1 MTKNYKAAPLP
12 FIGQKRLFLKDFK
25 AMLAEIE
32 GDGEGWT
39 IVDVFGGSG
48 LLAHTAK
55 RAKPKARVIYND
67 YDNYSERLANI
78 DSTNALRR
86 EIHRLLAP
94 MPKDG
99 SLSAEIAGQIRTAIL
114 AHQAAG
120 GYIDIGC
127 LNAWLC
133 FGGDWKPLEKI
144 LNALDLWSRVAK
156 TDYNADGYLDGLIIE
171 AADYR
176 ELLQKYRAE
185 KTLFVFD
192 PPYIK
197 TMQGM
202 YANSKYFDMVAF
214 LELMDNVAPPF
225 VFFSGSRSELPAYV
239 DYLKKSRPHEWRHKF
254 EGAVVKHRVGRVNAS
269 AAYKDNMI
277 YNLQAV

>member
-114 AHQAAG
+114 AHQAAARKNFERARPVEPCG
-120 GYIDIGC
+120 QNR
-127 LNAWLC
+127 LQRRWL
-133 FGGDWKPLEKI
+133 FRRP
-144 LNALDLWSRVAK
+144 
-156 TDYNADGYLDGLIIE
+156 
-171 AADYR
+171 DYR
-176 ELLQKYRAE
+176 GGRLSRAAA
-185 KTLFVFD
+185 KI
-192 PPYIK
+192 PRR
-197 TMQGM
+197 Q
-202 YANSKYFDMVAF
+202 N
-214 LELMDNVAPPF
+214 
-225 VFFSGSRSELPAYV
+225 
-239 DYLKKSRPHEWRHKF
+239 
-254 EGAVVKHRVGRVNAS
+254 AVCV
-269 AAYKDNMI
+269 
-277 YNLQAV
+277 